1 MDRET
6 CKDVGPEEVFAVVEG
21 VPNMN
26 RKHGQIMTD
35 FIREHRIRNVLE
47 LGFNHGVSTSYI
59 AAAARG
65 CVVTIDLAS
74 RLNLKPSLEE
84 HLSALGLLSKVCI
97 FYEHTT
103 YNWRL
108 RAFLRMDPRPAF
120 DLCFIDGAHTW
131 EADALAFLLSVQLLQ
146 GGGFIIFDDLNY
158 SFDKSPWWQQRRSA
172 ELATL
177 PIDEQSTSHVREIF
191 ELLVKPHPEIAEAWE
206 GDCWAYAQKHGTR
219 TSGIDRTMWRELM
232 GQAARVK
239 EHARKTTD

>member
-1 MDRET
+1 MLRRARVGRVPGKFESNAPTDDGRPWRE
-6 CKDVGPEEVFAVVEG
+6 GPPRPPLSGRCPHGRRFASPRG
-21 VPNMN
+21 LP
-26 RKHGQIMTD
+26 
-35 FIREHRIRNVLE
+35 
-47 LGFNHGVSTSYI
+47 LG
-59 AAAARG
+59 RD

-74 RLNLKPSLEE
+74 RLNLKPSVEE

-131 EADALAFLLSVQLLQ
+131 ETDALAFLLSVQLLQ

-177 PIDEQSTSHVREIF
+177 PIDERSTSHVREIL

-206 GDCWAYAQKHGTR
+206 GAPWAYAQKYGTR